1 MPARV
6 TGRPGEKRRPA
17 RVNRDCGHRSPYI
30 APGMPGAKCWQSSQH
45 SPLIRI
51 DRCGREQL
59 DELPTESFP
68 IPPERRVLIRA
79 SRKPVTLTKEVERC
93 VAKRRGGC
101 AFEQLQHRDRDDDD
115 RA

>member
-45 SPLIRI
+45 SPLIRT

-59 DELPTESFP
+59 DELSAESLA
-68 IPPERRVLIRA
+68 IPPKGEVLARPRRKTVTFTKQIERRVA
-79 SRKPVTLTKEVERC
+79 ER
-93 VAKRRGGC
+93 RRQRLL
-101 AFEQLQHRDRDDDD
+101 EQLQHR
-115 RA
+115 